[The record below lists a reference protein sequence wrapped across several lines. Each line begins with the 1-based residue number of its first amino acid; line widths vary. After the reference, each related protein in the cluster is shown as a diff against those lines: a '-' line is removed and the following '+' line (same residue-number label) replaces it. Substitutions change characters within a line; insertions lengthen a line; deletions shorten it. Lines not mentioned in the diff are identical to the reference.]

1 MDYIFLIVYKRC
13 VVVKARGPL
22 GENVGLGQV
31 LRKKAADRND
41 VVVVTAHF
49 LRVQQK
55 LILLMLKIF
64 I

>member
-1 MDYIFLIVYKRC
+1 MDYIFLVVYKRC

-49 LRVQQK
+49 LRVQ
-55 LILLMLKIF
+55 
-64 I
+64 